1 MKKVVFML
9 LSLGAF
15 LVNAN
20 ATCQVSMPPWK
31 FAPPPAYCW
40 DILAVRS
47 SEHPGWDDVRYRSS
61 TTYNHGGDII
71 DVKMDVYGYNS
82 HTEAEAGYQKMS
94 LVAKQQI
101 VQKYTNILVGHRYI
115 YRRFF
120 NSAESGLIRATQYS
134 RVKDSV
140 YFK

>member
-1 MKKVVFML
+1 ML

-20 ATCQVSMPPWK
+20 ATCYVSMPPWK

-47 SEHPGWDDVRYRSS
+47 SDHTSWDDVQNRSS
-61 TTYNHGGDII
+61 TTYNHGGNMI
-71 DVKMDVYGYNS
+71 DVVMDVFGYNS
-82 HTEAEAGYQKMS
+82 HTEADVKYQKMT

-101 VQKYTNILVGHRYI
+101 VQRYTKILIGHRYI

-120 NSAESGLIRATQYS
+120 NSADSGFIRATQYS
-134 RVKDSV
+134 LVKDSV